1 MASASPG
8 RLVLVGFMGAGKTT
22 VGRALAARVGWD
34 FVDMDERLE
43 EKLGA
48 TVHEVFEGQGEATF
62 RREEE
67 EVARELAERER
78 LVVAA
83 GGGAFVFPAT
93 RALLKRNALTV
104 WLRCDL
110 ETILRRVPADGR
122 RPLAGN
128 REIMQAR
135 LAERDLSYSEADVS
149 VEASDDGP
157 AVVVDR
163 ILGAVHERM
172 GWWAPPR

>member
-1 MASASPG
+1 
-8 RLVLVGFMGAGKTT
+8 MGAGKTT
-22 VGRALAARVGWD
+22 VGRTLAARVGWD
-34 FVDMDERLE
+34 FLDMDERLE
-43 EKLGA
+43 QKLGA
-48 TVHEVFEGQGEATF
+48 TVREVFDRQGEAGF
-62 RREEE
+62 RHEEE
-67 EVARELAERER
+67 EVARELVDRER

-93 RALLKRNALTV
+93 RALLKHNALTV

-110 ETILRRVPADGR
+110 PTILRRVPADGR

-128 REIMQAR
+128 HDIMQAR
-135 LAERDLSYSEADVS
+135 LAERDQSYREADVS

-157 AVVVDR
+157 ATVADR
-163 ILGAVHERM
+163 IFGAVHERM